1 MGAARR
7 FVRDVLLHRH
17 VNQKAVETV
26 ELLTSEVVTNALVHA
41 RSVEADP
48 AEGPDLVV
56 RIGRGFVR
64 VEVYDVSPA
73 VPVRRS
79 PDPLDPS
86 GRGMWIVDELSRDWG
101 VDHLPRG
108 KRVWFEVAFR
118 ISPLAAWGRGRAS

>member
-1 MGAARR
+1 MQ
-7 FVRDVLLHRH
+7 RH

-41 RSVEADP
+41 RSVGVDP
-48 AEGPDLVV
+48 DEGPDLVV
-56 RIGRGFVR
+56 RISRGFVR
-64 VEVYDVSPA
+64 VEVHDVSPE
-73 VPVRRS
+73 VPVRHN
-79 PDPLDPS
+79 PGPLDPS

-118 ISPLAAWGRGRAS
+118 ISPLAAWVRGRAT